1 MKICISD
8 ESCVEGDYLQI
19 GYTNQTVGSRDFASS
34 SCGKADLLFENNKGM
49 VIDDKNQK
57 VVVVDQVYKDKYTL
71 KAVMV
76 NYAITNRFNYRTERS
91 NAISYT
97 LVCISGE
104 CDWKFRASSVGK
116 LGMFRVREFQ
126 DKHTCPLKE
135 KVYSQGQATS
145 RLISEIVKPK
155 ISNHKRKYTP
165 KDIAEDV
172 KNDFGMDVSYM
183 VAWRAKERT
192 MNDLMG
198 EPAESYKRVP
208 GYLYIWDK
216 TYPGSH
222 IRMRKTCKNEFLYVF
237 IALYA
242 FIKGFDY
249 CRPIV
254 VVDGS
259 HLKTPYNGTF
269 VLASTLDGAD
279 NILPLAYGVI
289 DSENDRSWTW
299 FFERFRESYGIRENM
314 CIVSDRHESINKA
327 VCRIYPEVAHYAC
340 IWHLWGNV
348 CKKYKK
354 SHDMLSPVFYSMA
367 KAYTQDDFDELMGK
381 VQKVDMRVA
390 GYLESAGRDK
400 WARLYA
406 SINRGWTMTSNI
418 AECINRHLLA
428 ARELPIYDF
437 LEEVRRMFGR
447 WNYNNR
453 RNGTYT
459 FTTLGKKFQEMLSI
473 NEYLCLRMTVEPSTE
488 FVYTVHDGG
497 RRFILNLNSKTCSCR
512 MFQLDEIPCPHAWAV
527 IKKKNLVAE
536 DYCSDLFKPETVLK
550 TYDVPVDPLP
560 DEREWNIPKNNLE
573 DVVLPPR
580 YKRPPGRPKKR
591 RDKPL
596 SELLFGKSRHAC
608 STCGQLGHNRR
619 SCSFEPMRK

>member
-1 MKICISD
+1 
-8 ESCVEGDYLQI
+8 
-19 GYTNQTVGSRDFASS
+19 
-34 SCGKADLLFENNKGM
+34 
-49 VIDDKNQK
+49 
-57 VVVVDQVYKDKYTL
+57 
-71 KAVMV
+71 MV
-76 NYAITNRFNYRTERS
+76 NYTITNRFNYRTERS

-104 CDWKFRASSVGK
+104 CDWKFRASSVG
-116 LGMFRVREFQ
+116 
-126 DKHTCPLKE
+126 
-135 KVYSQGQATS
+135 
-145 RLISEIVKPK
+145 
-155 ISNHKRKYTP
+155 
-165 KDIAEDV
+165 
-172 KNDFGMDVSYM
+172 
-183 VAWRAKERT
+183 
-192 MNDLMG
+192 
-198 EPAESYKRVP
+198 
-208 GYLYIWDK
+208 
-216 TYPGSH
+216 
-222 IRMRKTCKNEFLYVF
+222 
-237 IALYA
+237 
-242 FIKGFDY
+242 FDY

-269 VLASTLDGAD
+269 VSASTLDSAGS
-279 NILPLAYGVI
+279 ILPLAYGVI

-299 FFERFRESYGIRENM
+299 FFERFRESYGIRGNM

-354 SHDMLSPVFYSMA
+354 SHDVLSPIFYSMA

-390 GYLESAGRDK
+390 EYLESAGRDK

-406 SINRGWTMTSNI
+406 SVNRGWTMASNI

-459 FTTLGKKFQEMLSI
+459 FTTLGKKFQEMLSM
-473 NEYLCLRMTVEPSTE
+473 NKYLCLRMTVEPSTE

-512 MFQLDEIPCPHAWAV
+512 MFQLDEIPCSDAWVV

-536 DYCSDLFKPETVLK
+536 DYCSDLFKPTTMLK

-560 DEREWNIPKNNLE
+560 DEREWNIPKNILE
-573 DVVLPPR
+573 DVVFPPR

-596 SELLFGKSRHAC
+596 SELLFGKGRHAC

-619 SCSFEPMRK
+619 SCSFEPQRK